1 LFRIGLLVRRFFFVP
16 AELEPHRPKKGDG
29 DGTETA
35 MVHERLR
42 ASNHPLSPRRA
53 MALLRQI
60 QKHHV
65 VIDHKNI
72 IGTGH
77 AGPDQRDLFRA
88 LNLDVSTEN
97 RTL

>member
-1 LFRIGLLVRRFFFVP
+1 MVR
-16 AELEPHRPKKGDG
+16 
-29 DGTETA
+29 
-35 MVHERLR
+35 ERLR

-72 IGTGH
+72 IGTGRV
-77 AGPDQRDLFRA
+77 AADQRDLFRA
-88 LNLDVSTEN
+88 LKLDVPTEN